1 MKFSKR
7 VNYGL
12 IFLLQLH
19 YVWPGHKAVKELAA
33 QDDLPPKFL
42 EGIAADFGKSGIV
55 EVKRGAQGG
64 YRLARPLK
72 EISLL
77 EVVRCLDPE
86 WERQSTKDSR
96 NSVSSKK
103 GTVSLFLNETSD
115 SVSKVFGDLFLD
127 ALPALHTQDNELMYY
142 I

>member
-1 MKFSKR
+1 MKISKR

-12 IFLLQLH
+12 VFLLQLH
-19 YVWPGHKAVKELAA
+19 YLWPEHRAVNELAA
-33 QDDLPPKFL
+33 SDNLPPKFL
-42 EGIAADFGKSGIV
+42 EGIAADFRKSGLV

-77 EVVRCLDPE
+77 EVFRCLDPE
-86 WERQSTKDSR
+86 WERQNNTSSR
-96 NSVSSKK
+96 DAVSSKQEAI
-103 GTVSLFLNETSD
+103 SLFLKQTSD
-115 SVSKVFGDLFLD
+115 SVNKVFGELFLD
-127 ALPALHTQDNELMYY
+127 ALPALNTQDEGLMYY